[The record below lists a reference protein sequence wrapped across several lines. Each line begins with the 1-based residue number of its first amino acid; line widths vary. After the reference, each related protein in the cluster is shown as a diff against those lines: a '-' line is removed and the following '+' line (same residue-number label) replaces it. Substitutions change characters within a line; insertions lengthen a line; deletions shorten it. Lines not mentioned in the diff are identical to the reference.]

1 MAFGEN
7 QVVATPFVTGLSEE
21 TPSPTPVAEP
31 LRYAALWR
39 RALACLIDFLILAA
53 AVIPAAIVLTWVMEA
68 VHDDLGMKVR
78 HARYLAGIGAVALW
92 VFGDWFYNA
101 CMLRSDWEATIGK
114 RLLSVRVV
122 DASGGRVTFWQATAR
137 HFSKFLST
145 FLLGAGFIMAA
156 FSHRR
161 QALHDVVADTIACS
175 R

>member
-1 MAFGEN
+1 
-7 QVVATPFVTGLSEE
+7 
-21 TPSPTPVAEP
+21 
-31 LRYAALWR
+31 LRYAPLWR
-39 RALACLIDFLILAA
+39 RALACLVDFLIVAA
-53 AVIPAAIVLTWVMEA
+53 AVVPAAIVLIWIMEA
-68 VHDDLGMKVR
+68 SHEDLGMKVR

-101 CMLRSDWEATIGK
+101 CMMTSEWEATIGK
-114 RLLSVRVV
+114 RIFRVRIL
-122 DASGGRVTFWQATAR
+122 DAKGQRVTFWQATAR